1 MTADKPAQ
9 HAANGLWSEISS
21 SDFEGRPA
29 LFLDRDGVIV
39 EDTHYLGRAED
50 MRMLTGAAE
59 AVARCNRLG
68 IPVVL
73 VSNQSGIG
81 RGLYDWQG
89 FDAVQTA
96 LAAALTNDGARLDA
110 VFACAHHADGNAP
123 LNIADHPW
131 RKPNPGMIAAAG
143 ERMKLDLSRSWIIG
157 DRAADIAAG
166 CAAGLEGGILL
177 FSRKDGPERLLAS
190 VPKTGHFVIDISA
203 SLAEAVSLLL
213 SRGFLGAGARNQGLP
228 DVPASASRPPR

>member
-96 LAAALTNDGARLDA
+96 LAAALTNDGAGLDA

-143 ERMKLDLSRSWIIG
+143 ERMKLDLPRSWIIG

-177 FSRKDGPERLLAS
+177 SSRKDDPERLLAS
-190 VPKTGHFVIDISA
+190 VPKTGHFVIDIST

-213 SRGFLGAGARNQGLP
+213 SRGCLGAGARNRGLP